1 MPSTDVSPLATDGP
15 PSEAPTGRV
24 GRLIPARHSA
34 RISDALLMG
43 MLVVRVGAGGL
54 SIPTGQAAIVALVCL
69 AVCRRPTRSLRPVQW
84 FPVAT
89 AALLCFA
96 AAESWSNGAD
106 FVRRLI
112 NLTVLLVMA
121 GFLASGR
128 VDVGSALKGLLVAAA
143 LNAVLFYAG
152 VAPDEYAGKLTGF
165 LQDKNASG
173 LFYAVVPLLATM
185 VARRTWQRVAI
196 LLGGAAC
203 LVGTD
208 SRTSMAAYVVG
219 MVWLIAPRLRR
230 PGRIVLGVA
239 LALAFSYANSN
250 LAEVGHYATDRS
262 GSDALR
268 SRIDVA
274 ASLKAAGAPWY
285 GRGLGQAVVDLEGS
299 QWFFHNSYD
308 ALRVEGGIVMLVTVI
323 AIYAVSCL
331 GLSLRDAGRVDRD
344 GVVVSAA
351 ALVVLCCATRLGEV
365 FFAPTSLVVVGI
377 GLARLAGH
385 LPWIPRWAAAS
396 RPGGDG

>member
-1 MPSTDVSPLATDGP
+1 MPATDVSRLRTDPP
-15 PSEAPTGRV
+15 PSDAPTRV
-24 GRLIPARHSA
+24 AGRLVPAQHSA

-43 MLVVRVGAGGL
+43 LLVVRVGAAGL
-54 SIPTGQAAIVALVCL
+54 PVPTGQAAVIALICL
-69 AVCRRPTRSLRPVQW
+69 ALCRRPTRSLRPVQW
-84 FPVAT
+84 FPVIT

-106 FVRRLI
+106 FTRRLT
-112 NLTVLLVMA
+112 NVAVLLVMA

-128 VDVGSALKGLLVAAA
+128 IDIGSALKGLLVAAG
-143 LNAVLFYAG
+143 LNVVLFYAG

-185 VARRTWQRVAI
+185 VARRPWQRVAI

-208 SRTSMAAYVVG
+208 SRTSMAAYLVG
-219 MVWLIAPRLRR
+219 IVWLAIAPWLRR

-239 LALAFSYANSN
+239 LALAFGYANSN
-250 LAEVGHYATDRS
+250 LAEVGHYADDRS

-268 SRIDVA
+268 SRIDLA

-285 GRGLGQAVVDLEGS
+285 GRGLGQAVVELEGS

-308 ALRVEGGIVMLVTVI
+308 ALRVEGGVVMLVAVI
-323 AIYAVSCL
+323 AIYAFSSL
-331 GLSLRDAGRVDRD
+331 GLSRRDAGRIDRD
-344 GVVVSAA
+344 GALVGAA
-351 ALVVLCCATRLGEV
+351 ALVVFCCATRLGEV

-377 GLARLAGH
+377 GLARLAGQT
-385 LPWIPRWAAAS
+385 PWRPPWAAP
-396 RPGGDG
+396 RPRKGG